1 MFRFLKCAA
10 IGGILIGLIAIP
22 FFISTGQA
30 SMVSVIVEF
39 RDDPAT
45 VYAAKAKRQGAALS
59 ADQIRAYRDGLT
71 VAQNQFL
78 DGLKNSGVNFQL
90 QNVDVKGYDGNVAG
104 NVQLRYSLVFN
115 GVALNVPPSAV
126 PVIESLPQVKKVHPD
141 APLYPDL
148 VKSVNYLRA
157 NELYGKNPNDFTPFA
172 SFPDGDEG
180 QGVYIAVIDTGID
193 WTHAM
198 FGGDPTPPR
207 LGISPNAAAVPTN
220 QKVVYSLPLA
230 DIVTDGFGHGT
241 HVASE
246 AAGYLAVA
254 PGPDGIPGTADDIP
268 IYGVAPQAKLMSYKV
283 CSDIQSTVS
292 QVQPIGGCSTSNI
305 VMSIEDAVSPQTV
318 DLQPKPIANVINM
331 SLGGGGGP
339 DNPTAIASDNATLA
353 GCVVV
358 AAAGNSGPGEATLGS
373 PAAGKRVIA
382 AAATTDPASGGDWSA
397 DLLVA
402 SAVSATTT
410 GAVTPAN
417 NLAAAPGFN
426 RLRLFGMSGSAP
438 VPDGSLAQRYV
449 LVDNPTVV
457 WPASVSGR
465 IALVNNIPTWV
476 TFLDLVA
483 QAKNAGAVG
492 LIIADARGAV
502 NGVKTQI
509 PAATIMPADFTIL
522 KNNVGATNGAI
533 SDVP

>member
-1 MFRFLKCAA
+1 MFRFLKYAA
-10 IGGILIGLIAIP
+10 IGVMLAGLIAVP
-22 FFISTGQA
+22 FFVSTGQS
-30 SMVSVIVEF
+30 SMVAVIVEF

-59 ADQIRAYRDGLT
+59 ADQIRAYRDALT

-90 QNVDVKGYDGNVAG
+90 QNVDVKGYDGAVAG

-115 GVALNVPPSAV
+115 GVALSLPASAV
-126 PVIESLPQVKKVHPD
+126 PVIASLPQFKKFHPYV
-141 APLYPDL
+141 PLYPDL

-180 QGVYIAVIDTGID
+180 QGVIIAVIDTGID
-193 WTHAM
+193 WTHPM

-207 LGISPNAAAVPTN
+207 LGISPNATAVPSN
-220 QKVVYSLPLA
+220 QKVVYSLPLT

-246 AAGYLAVA
+246 AAGYLAIA
-254 PGPDGIPGTADDIP
+254 PGSDGIPGTSDDVAIH
-268 IYGVAPQAKLMSYKV
+268 GVAPQAKLMSYKV

-339 DNPTAIASDNATLA
+339 DNPTAIASDNATLD

-358 AAAGNSGPGEATLGS
+358 AAAGNSGPGEATVGS
-373 PAAGKRVIA
+373 PAAGKRVLSPA
-382 AAATTDPASGGDWSA
+382 ANTDPGSGGDWST
-397 DLLVA
+397 DLLVD
-402 SAVSATTT
+402 SAVPITTT

-417 NLAAAPGFN
+417 GFDAAPGNN
-426 RLRLFGMSGSAP
+426 RLHIPAMSG
-438 VPDGSLAQRYV
+438 
-449 LVDNPTVV
+449 
-457 WPASVSGR
+457 
-465 IALVNNIPTWV
+465 
-476 TFLDLVA
+476 
-483 QAKNAGAVG
+483 
-492 LIIADARGAV
+492 
-502 NGVKTQI
+502 
-509 PAATIMPADFTIL
+509 
-522 KNNVGATNGAI
+522 
-533 SDVP
+533 

>member
-141 APLYPDL
+141 VPLYPDL

-180 QGVYIAVIDTGID
+180 QGIYIAVIDTGID

-207 LGISPNAAAVPTN
+207 LGISPNAAAVPSN
-220 QKVVYSLPLA
+220 QKVVYSLPLT
-230 DIVTDGFGHGT
+230 DLVTDGFGHGT

-246 AAGYLAVA
+246 AAGYLAKA

-268 IYGVAPQAKLMSYKV
+268 LHGVAPQAKLMSYKV
-283 CSDIQSTVS
+283 CSDSLSTVGGETGL
-292 QVQPIGGCSTSNI
+292 IGGCLTSNI
-305 VMSIEDAVSPQTV
+305 VMAIEDAVSPTSP
-318 DLQPKPIANVINM
+318 DLQPKPIANVISM
-331 SLGGGGGP
+331 SLGGPGGP
-339 DNPTAIASDNATLA
+339 DEPTAVASDNATLL
-353 GCVVV
+353 GCSVV
-358 AAAGNSGPGEATLGS
+358 AAAGNSGPGEGTLGA
-373 PAAGKRVIA
+373 PAAGRHVIA
-382 AAATTDPASGGDWSA
+382 VAASDDPAYQNNTV
-397 DLLVA
+397 DLTDG
-402 SAVSATTT
+402 SRT
-410 GAVTPAN
+410 GMNAFA
-417 NLAAAPGFN
+417 L
-426 RLRLFGMSGSAP
+426 SGSTA
-438 VPDGSLAQRYV
+438 VLSDITKNYV
-449 LVDNPTVV
+449 YC
-457 WPASVSGR
+457 
-465 IALVNNIPTWV
+465 
-476 TFLDLVA
+476 
-483 QAKNAGAVG
+483 G
-492 LIIADARGAV
+492 LGE
-502 NGVKTQI
+502 
-509 PAATIMPADFTIL
+509 
-522 KNNVGATNGAI
+522 
-533 SDVP
+533 